1 MFGLYYRFCVY
12 VYSMLKLI
20 LKGMKMKKGYF
31 YLIYVFVIFILVI
44 KLKVLYFYKN

>member
-31 YLIYVFVIFILVI
+31 YLIFVIFILVI
-44 KLKVLYFYKN
+44 KLKVLYFYKI

>member
-20 LKGMKMKKGYF
+20 LKGMNMKKGYF
-31 YLIYVFVIFILVI
+31 YLIFVIFILVI